1 MFSENKTIEILEFF
15 KGITLDKLVRDFPL
29 RLKEKNCKLAKNIM
43 TQIIKGLELNYIFEP
58 QTKNKQIVAHNDLK
72 TENVMIQFHE
82 GGDDVT
88 VKLIDYGLS
97 TVISCQ

>member
-1 MFSENKTIEILEFF
+1 
-15 KGITLDKLVRDFPL
+15 
-29 RLKEKNCKLAKNIM
+29 M

-97 TVISCQ
+97 TVISCQWLYLEIISNNTSMLTQSRLALVGMVVVLLATCVQSLRWDF